1 MKSLLPAVIA
11 LSLALSACQRESSQ
25 QAPATAPDAGQAT
38 STPAQTPAQT
48 PAPGQ
53 PAPIAE
59 QPPADGMQLAHYD
72 GYGDLKLGSSG
83 EQARAAW
90 GGELNSSTPSEPGG
104 CTLLTPKWA
113 TDKADVAF
121 MVEGDKFVR
130 YDVTTDKQA
139 APGGGK
145 VGMDQAALKALY
157 PALSESP
164 HKYVEG
170 AKYLSVEA
178 PAPAGTKLVFE
189 TDAEGKVVTWRVGLP
204 PQVDYVESC
213 S

>member
-1 MKSLLPAVIA
+1 MKSSLPLVIA
-11 LSLALSACQRESSQ
+11 MVLALSACQRESTPE
-25 QAPATAPDAGQAT
+25 APATTTPPEAQAI
-38 STPAQTPAQT
+38 TPPVAAER
-48 PAPGQ
+48 Q

-59 QPPADGMQLAHYD
+59 QAPPADGLQQARYE
-72 GYGDLKLGSSG
+72 GYGDLKLGSTG

-121 MVEGDKFVR
+121 MLEGDTFVR
-130 YDVTTDKQA
+130 YDVTTDKEA

-145 VGMDQAALKALY
+145 VGMDEAGLKALY
-157 PALSESP
+157 GDALRAAP

-170 AKYLSVEA
+170 AQYLTV
-178 PAPAGTKLVFE
+178 PAPGAAGTKLVFE
-189 TDAEGKVVTWRVGLP
+189 TDAQGQVITWRVGLP